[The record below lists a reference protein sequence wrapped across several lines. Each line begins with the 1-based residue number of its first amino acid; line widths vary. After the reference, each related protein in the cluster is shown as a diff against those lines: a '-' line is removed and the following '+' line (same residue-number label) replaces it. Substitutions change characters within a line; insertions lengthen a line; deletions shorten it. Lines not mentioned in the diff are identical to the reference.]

1 MRYTTMIDLSEY
13 PRLYRNQNVRLVYL
27 HLCLISGYHDD
38 DRDQVHSSIRSI
50 AADVGLTVSAVRNA
64 LLVLRKAGLLN
75 SANGKT
81 TVRKWVSPVVISK
94 RPKEPAKVG
103 TVTEEST
110 VGDSRPATEDEWRL
124 QRADI
129 LRGWVEKVTK
139 NPRSMMRSALME
151 AYESGELETYGI
163 EWRPKK

>member
-13 PRLYRNQNVRLVYL
+13 SRLYRNQNVRLVYL
-27 HLCLISGYHDD
+27 HLCLIAGYHDD

-81 TVRKWVSPVVISK
+81 TVRKWVAPAAISK

-103 TVTEEST
+103 VLTEKPTVD
-110 VGDSRPATEDEWRL
+110 DSRPATEDEWRL
-124 QRADI
+124 RRAEI
-129 LRGWVEKVTK
+129 LRGWVDTVTK
-139 NPRSMMRSALME
+139 NPRSIMRSALLE
-151 AYESGELETYGI
+151 AYERGELETYGI
-163 EWRPKK
+163 DWRPKK